1 MLKTKIRAPFFELG
15 PKNYII
21 GKKVED
27 LAHTI
32 RKTAEKYDIRV
43 LYSVPFFHTEKVAEI
58 FEGSEHTAMSQLLL
72 WMISQRAAKM
82 AWPSLNVL

>member
-1 MLKTKIRAPFFELG
+1 MLKTKIRAPFLSSG
-15 PKNYII
+15 QRII
-21 GKKVED
+21 SSEKVED

-58 FEGSEHTAMSQLLL
+58 FEGSEHCYVTAPFMDDIPES
-72 WMISQRAAKM
+72 SKM

>member
-21 GKKVED
+21 GKKSRT
-27 LAHTI
+27 LPIQSAKQPKNMI
-32 RKTAEKYDIRV
+32 
-43 LYSVPFFHTEKVAEI
+43 S
-58 FEGSEHTAMSQLLL
+58 GSSTLFLSFIQKKSQRFLREANTAMSQLLL